1 MYNLIDI
8 IEKIGSISLQE
19 FWFPIFIWTIFGGL
33 ALLLL
38 NLKKDINP
46 LYQYHLR
53 IATVLAL
60 PAGIIL
66 SKVVLALY
74 TATVGIGASAPLI
87 FIQNPLTVDLIVQPG
102 VAPAIDFTSPNLWL
116 GVLTLL
122 VALTALFLLFKL
134 GVNLIQLSQ
143 IKKSLSLVLLNKV
156 EGLDRTNMEI
166 LSRSQSDVY
175 ISFSDHFPTPFTFGW
190 NTPVIV
196 VPESIENDHEAL
208 NMIVCHE
215 LIHIRRKDYHLHVL
229 VTFLKSI
236 FNFHPLFHY
245 AARQIKDFRE
255 ISCDQE
261 VITEIQASPK
271 KYAELIFSLMQT
283 PDHIGQ
289 LQVSLAHNNSNLKQR
304 ISTMKY
310 HKLYKSS
317 YKKSILF
324 IALLSVTIMLPIAC
338 TEMTSDVELDEKELA
353 EMDLSFI
360 ERDFGFTPLGIDPE
374 NITFT
379 LDGKPAENAILEKMN
394 PDDIKSIRVIKLD
407 EGKRR
412 VELYTKANEF
422 EFSAELVEKRDLE
435 NSFAYRS
442 KMDPSKIAEKYGPDV
457 FAVVEKMP
465 EAVGG
470 LTSIMNRV
478 NYPVEARRQGIE
490 GRVTVQ
496 FVVNESGDVENP
508 QIIRGIGGG
517 ADEEAL
523 RVIRETKF
531 EPGIQRGRAVSVLY
545 TLPIVFKLEGKEQS
559 GSSSAEVDGTY
570 NNWKQN

>member
-1 MYNLIDI
+1 MYTLFET

-66 SKVVLALY
+66 SKGFLALY
-74 TATVGIGASAPLI
+74 STVTGIGNDAPLI
-87 FIQNPLTVDLIVQPG
+87 VFQNPLAVDLIVQPG
-102 VAPAIDFTSPNLWL
+102 VTPVVDLTSPNLWL
-116 GVLTLL
+116 GLMTLF
-122 VALTALFLLFKL
+122 VAITAFFLLFKL
-134 GVNLIQLSQ
+134 GINLIQLSQ
-143 IKKSLSLVLLNKV
+143 VKKSLALVLLNKV
-156 EGLDRTNMEI
+156 EGLDQTNMEI
-166 LSRSQSDVY
+166 LSRTQSDVY
-175 ISFSDHFPTPFTFGW
+175 ISFSKHFPTPFTFGW
-190 NTPVIV
+190 NTPAIV
-196 VPESIENDHEAL
+196 VPESIKNDHESL

-271 KYAELIFSLMQT
+271 KYAELIFSLMQK

-289 LQVSLAHNNSNLKQR
+289 LQVSLAHNNSNLKKR

-324 IALLSVTIMLPIAC
+324 ITLLSVTIMLPIAC
-338 TEMTSDVELDEKELA
+338 TEMTSDSDVELNEKELA

-360 ERDFGFTPLGIDPE
+360 GKDFGYTSLGLNPE
-374 NITFT
+374 DVTITI
-379 LDGKPAENAILEKMN
+379 DGKPADNATLEKIN
-394 PDDIKSIRVIKLD
+394 PTNIKSIQVTKQD
-407 EGKRR
+407 EGKRLI
-412 VELYTKANEF
+412 ELYTKENDF
-422 EFSAELVEKRDLE
+422 EFSAEFEEKKQLE

-442 KMDPSKIAEKYGPDV
+442 KMNPSKIEEEYGPDV
-457 FAVVEKMP
+457 FTVVEKMP
-465 EAVGG
+465 EVVGG
-470 LTSIMNRV
+470 LESVMRRV
-478 NYPVEARRQGIE
+478 NYPTEARQQGIE

-496 FVVNESGDVENP
+496 FVVNESGDVEKP

-531 EPGIQRGRAVSVLY
+531 EPGIQRGRPVSVLY
-545 TLPIVFKLEGKEQS
+545 TLPIVFKLK
-559 GSSSAEVDGTY
+559 
-570 NNWKQN
+570 N